1 VSADTKVKMFN
12 CTFTSVLLYAAE
24 TWKVDKET
32 TQKLQTFINKSLK
45 KILKILK
52 IYWLDK
58 ISNIVRQALEHQL
71 LGKRK
76 RGKLLNS
83 WRRSVTREHEA
94 ISLSWTDIKTIS
106 KNRKEWKGTLIKI
119 C

>member
-1 VSADTKVKMFN
+1 
-12 CTFTSVLLYAAE
+12 LLYAAE

-32 TQKLQTFINKSLK
+32 TQKLQTFINKSLR
-45 KILKILK
+45 KILK

-58 ISNIVRQALEHQL
+58 ISNIKLWNKTKQEPAETTVKRRKWNSIGYMSRKANENIVRQSLEHQP

-94 ISLSWTDIKTIS
+94 ISLIFYF
-106 KNRKEWKGTLIKI
+106 
-119 C
+119 